1 MAAGRRRV
9 AWTESARNEFD
20 EAVAFVAEDSP
31 QAALELLERI
41 LRGADSL
48 SSLSERGRVVPE
60 RRDPAIREILVDPY
74 RLIYGVDE
82 RGVVIL
88 GLLHQR
94 RDFERWDRTPGT

>member
-9 AWTESARNEFD
+9 AWTESARSELD

-48 SSLSERGRVVPE
+48 SSPSERGRVVPE
-60 RRDPAIREILVDPY
+60 RGDPAVREILVDPY

-82 RGVVIL
+82 RSVVIL
-88 GLLHQR
+88 RLLHQR
-94 RDFERWDRTPGT
+94 RDFERWDRSPGT

>member
-9 AWTESARNEFD
+9 AWTESARKELD
-20 EAVAFVAEDSP
+20 EAIAFVAEDSP

-60 RRDPAIREILVDPY
+60 RGDPAIREILLAPY

-82 RGVVIL
+82 GSVIIL

-94 RDFERWDRTPGT
+94 RDFERRDRNPGT